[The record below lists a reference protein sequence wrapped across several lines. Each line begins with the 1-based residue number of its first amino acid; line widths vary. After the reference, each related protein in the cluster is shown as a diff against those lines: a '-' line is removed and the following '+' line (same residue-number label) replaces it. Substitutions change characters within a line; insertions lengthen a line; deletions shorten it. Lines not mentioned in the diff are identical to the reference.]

1 MVRLGGRSRGNKND
15 PPGEY
20 VDEQQ
25 LYPSAIP
32 AFPSSSAAAAA
43 SGVGG
48 VTSMPMPPAFSSTPG
63 GGGTTRKQQQKSM
76 TSGISTLFRRQ
87 PSPDIQI
94 QQMQQVNSSS
104 NYGGSGSYTNPGR
117 IAAGSTTRTA
127 ASAQARTS
135 TPPRQPTIND
145 ASYSPAQL
153 MLLHGTG
160 TTIGGAA
167 AAATT
172 TESGVGGRRR
182 HFITKD
188 RSVSF
193 ENINDDDDIAPTI
206 PNNIT
211 SSESNDDGMLYG
223 DNIIRSEEDD
233 NDDDYG
239 SNIAARDYRHQQ
251 PRRSNNNN
259 TNRNHRSSKSPK
271 RTSKQQQQQ
280 QVLRLPRRYRGFSTS
295 ISSLFLD
302 ESIVCG
308 AVSCCGLLLASRTE
322 HLLDERNAKI
332 GLTRR
337 GVGGE
342 AGRGKEGGRRAPS
355 RVLGVA
361 WVITTLG
368 VLSTYAIWG
377 FDTGAQNGGDDYEYD
392 YDYSYYDDG
401 DFNGDEGDDEY
412 YDDDG
417 GEYDDANNRR
427 LIHGTK
433 SRGLD
438 NNLSSTDVPPNRHE
452 FSGIMKVRDYREHI
466 FDPAMDMTNQVFVS
480 LMAQFD
486 ADEYIP
492 QHRYLEDS
500 SSSTTS
506 TSSNS
511 YVHGQQARAILIVLF
526 LLLLGIIGR
535 RRRMRTRFA
544 ILRARAQ
551 DDHLY
556 YASILTKKNG
566 ASGSLATPDNTIM
579 ENFHEREDQ
588 YDGACSHTLL
598 GCYPVDTIMPDYA
611 DYNED
616 DEDQTLSTAG
626 TTKRGRKGGDFMGRT
641 TTMILNC
648 CCGRLCKC
656 WCQLFSS
663 CALAQEARETRLLLP
678 PSMQR
683 VDLMTHQPFQEYA
696 KDVNNLRMK
705 FMEKTNR
712 TWLQHYSALSHL
724 SRYILVGFILIMVFV
739 LTTLLSHP
747 TGRFGWGDA
756 VVLIATFSQSFLVL
770 FIVFGIFHRSDLSF
784 DAVIKFF
791 AVGFCICVSVGF
803 ILEAVLIN
811 SMLSIMYF
819 LYYLLDWTIGE
830 NFQDWMTDNYRF
842 VSIFSELINAYF
854 VAALVEELC
863 KYYGFRF
870 VEHPDLL
877 FLTGLDRTA
886 KQAKSSGG
894 LDAYKYDSQLISNF
908 SSDHGCD
915 SESLD
920 SRGRRKMSKKKLNR
934 NSGDDEDEVEPEL
947 RTLQQQA
954 AAITT
959 GMISVAVGLACA
971 ENCLYVFLLGGAGG
985 SVVDMSVR
993 LCILLFRSVFPIHA
1007 LGAAMQSIN
1016 MIRKFIEEKHGG
1028 ERNIGVGRII
1038 FPAVLLHGTFD
1049 AILMSVNAYIEASYE
1064 SYYENG
1070 GNGDEIPF
1078 NAVAVNLIACLG
1090 IIGVMAVSF
1099 GWYSHQ
1105 NKMQMLRLAMFDMS
1119 RAGSG
1124 LGGFHA
1130 PSIV

>member
-1 MVRLGGRSRGNKND
+1 M
-15 PPGEY
+15 
-20 VDEQQ
+20 
-25 LYPSAIP
+25 
-32 AFPSSSAAAAA
+32 
-43 SGVGG
+43 
-48 VTSMPMPPAFSSTPG
+48 
-63 GGGTTRKQQQKSM
+63 
-76 TSGISTLFRRQ
+76 
-87 PSPDIQI
+87 
-94 QQMQQVNSSS
+94 
-104 NYGGSGSYTNPGR
+104 
-117 IAAGSTTRTA
+117 
-127 ASAQARTS
+127 
-135 TPPRQPTIND
+135 
-145 ASYSPAQL
+145 
-153 MLLHGTG
+153 
-160 TTIGGAA
+160 
-167 AAATT
+167 
-172 TESGVGGRRR
+172 
-182 HFITKD
+182 
-188 RSVSF
+188 
-193 ENINDDDDIAPTI
+193 
-206 PNNIT
+206 
-211 SSESNDDGMLYG
+211 
-223 DNIIRSEEDD
+223 
-233 NDDDYG
+233 
-239 SNIAARDYRHQQ
+239 
-251 PRRSNNNN
+251 
-259 TNRNHRSSKSPK
+259 
-271 RTSKQQQQQ
+271 
-280 QVLRLPRRYRGFSTS
+280 
-295 ISSLFLD
+295 
-302 ESIVCG
+302 
-308 AVSCCGLLLASRTE
+308 
-322 HLLDERNAKI
+322 
-332 GLTRR
+332 
-337 GVGGE
+337 
-342 AGRGKEGGRRAPS
+342 
-355 RVLGVA
+355 
-361 WVITTLG
+361 
-368 VLSTYAIWG
+368 
-377 FDTGAQNGGDDYEYD
+377 
-392 YDYSYYDDG
+392 
-401 DFNGDEGDDEY
+401 
-412 YDDDG
+412 
-417 GEYDDANNRR
+417 
-427 LIHGTK
+427 
-433 SRGLD
+433 
-438 NNLSSTDVPPNRHE
+438 
-452 FSGIMKVRDYREHI
+452 RDYREHI
-466 FDPAMDMTNQVFVS
+466 FDPAMEMTSQAYVR
-480 LMAQFD
+480 LMSQFD
-486 ADEYIP
+486 ADEYHP
-492 QHRYLEDS
+492 MKASPEHRNLEDS
-500 SSSTTS
+500 YSTADTA
-506 TSSNS
+506 SNS
-511 YVHGQQARAILIVLF
+511 YDDGVQARAIMIVLF
-526 LLLLGIIGR
+526 LLLLGVIGR

-556 YASILTKKNG
+556 YASLLTKKNG

-616 DEDQTLSTAG
+616 EDESTVG
-626 TTKRGRKGGDFMGRT
+626 STKRGRKGGDFMGRT

-705 FMEKTNR
+705 FMEKSSR
-712 TWLQHYSALSHL
+712 TWLQHYSALSLL
-724 SRYILVGFILIMVFV
+724 SRYILVGFILIMVFI

-770 FIVFGIFHRSDLSF
+770 FIVFGIFHKSDLSF

-811 SMLSIMYF
+811 SLLSIMYF
-819 LYYLLDWTIGE
+819 LYYMFDWTIGE
-830 NFQDWMTDNYRF
+830 NFEDWMTDNYRY
-842 VSIFSELINAYF
+842 VSIFSELVNAYF

-886 KQAKSSGG
+886 QQTKSSGG
-894 LDAYKYDSQLISNF
+894 LDSYKYDSQLISNF

-920 SRGRRKMSKKKLNR
+920 SRGRRKASKKRLNR
-934 NSGDDEDEVEPEL
+934 TIGDDDDEVEPEL

-954 AAITT
+954 SAITT

-985 SVVDMSVR
+985 SVTDMSVR
-993 LCILLFRSVFPIHA
+993 LCILLFRSIFPIHA

-1070 GNGDEIPF
+1070 GGYDADVVPF
-1078 NAVAVNLIACLG
+1078 NAIVVNLVACLG

-1105 NKMQMLRLAMFDMS
+1105 NKMQMLRLAMFDMN
-1119 RAGSG
+1119 RAGIG
-1124 LGGFHA
+1124 LSGFHA